1 MIFAITLLIKE
12 NSNFVRPRNM
22 KKSINRTLIHKLI
35 HTKRPAKLR
44 RLPKKKIVDCKILF
58 TLKTFSE
65 NYLNLDASLNVK
77 KPDQNAPRRERI
89 LSMLMTPDERKFK
102 KFISKKRSSSKKSI
116 FEKSIPKQS
125 VAICQGNLFIQ
136 ISN

>member
-22 KKSINRTLIHKLI
+22 KKSINRTIIHKPSY
-35 HTKRPAKLR
+35 TKRPAKLR
-44 RLPKKKIVDCKILF
+44 RLPKKKILNCKTLF

-65 NYLNLDASLNVK
+65 NYLNLDASLSVK
-77 KPDQNAPRRERI
+77 KPNQNAPRRERI
-89 LSMLMTPDERKFK
+89 LSILMTPDERKFK